1 MPQRL
6 RKIFLFN
13 IKWHRRIGLGITIM
27 LVFLAATGILLNHSP
42 ALNLANKHLKAPWL
56 LNWYGL
62 EHPQLEGVR
71 VGDQWLSLSDNSLFL
86 DTAPVAT
93 CPAPLHGAAG
103 MPDMLLALCEDA
115 LLLLTPSGELIEK
128 VDTFSGLPEGITR
141 LQALNNQILISN
153 AQQTY
158 VIDPENLSIMVRA
171 NIEDGW
177 STPTAVPDALF
188 KQIDSSGVLPGI
200 SLESLILDLHSGRFF
215 GTAGVWFVDIIGI
228 LLCALALTGI
238 WAWNSR
244 RRLNGGGK

>member
-27 LVFLAATGILLNHSP
+27 LFFLAATGILLNHSP
-42 ALNLANKHLKAPWL
+42 ALSLADKHLKAPWL

-62 EHPQLEGVR
+62 EHPQLDGIKI
-71 VGDQWLSLSDNSLFL
+71 GDQWLSLLDNNLFL
-86 DTAPVAT
+86 DATPVAT

-103 MPDMLLALCEDA
+103 VPDMLLALCQDA

-128 VDTFSGLPEGITR
+128 FDTFSGLPEGITR
-141 LQALNNQILISN
+141 LQALNDQILISDT
-153 AQQTY
+153 QQTY
-158 VIDPENLSIMVRA
+158 VIDAESLSVAVRS
-171 NIEDGW
+171 NIEGGW
-177 STPTAVPDALF
+177 STPTAVPDELF
-188 KQIDSSGVLPGI
+188 KQIDGTGALPGI

-215 GTAGVWFVDIIGI
+215 GAAGVWFVDIIGI
-228 LLCALALTGI
+228 LLCVLALTGI